1 MLLSQK
7 KKILMK
13 MTLMLPRVLSLL
25 QKLED
30 LEAAGARSVAVEMA
44 SLMEGDAV
52 LQDHLGRKR
61 ILDLCDEI

>member
-1 MLLSQK
+1 
-7 KKILMK
+7 
-13 MTLMLPRVLSLL
+13 MLPRVLSLL